1 MELAANA
8 ARIAETDTPRSPAAN
23 GEASVSVVICAYD
36 DARWDHTVAAIAA
49 IGRQSKP
56 ALETILVVD
65 HNRGLIERARREL
78 PGILVLANTGV
89 RGLAD
94 ARNSGITAA
103 RGSVI
108 AFLDDDALPDRE
120 WLERMV
126 AAYSDRSVAGVA
138 GLVEP
143 LWTEGRPEWFPPEF
157 DWVVGCSYRGLPTGR
172 AAVRNPI
179 GANMSF
185 RSDLFERAGR
195 FRAGMGRIGR
205 WPVGCEETEFS
216 IRAAQA
222 VPGTR
227 VVTEPGAR
235 VRHRVPSE
243 RAKFSYFASRCLAEG
258 LSKALVSRH
267 VGRSD
272 GLASERA
279 YVMRALPAGIG
290 RALAQAVRG
299 EPGKAL
305 RAGAI
310 VAGLALTG
318 VGYLAGTLRGR
329 READAPQVAPAP
341 AQGTSEDSRVTVVIA
356 TRSRP
361 AELRHCLRSLLAQT
375 HPPERVVVV
384 DDEPAEGTAGFVAGC
399 DAPPGLVR
407 YLPGEGRGLAA
418 AHNTGL
424 SLVET
429 PLVAFTDDDVVVDPR
444 WLERIVAAFD
454 AVDRVGCVTGKIVA
468 HELETQ
474 EQVWLDGYA
483 GFDKGTDR
491 RVFDLADH
499 RPEHALFPFAAGML
513 GSGANMAFSA
523 AALRDMGGFDP
534 ALGAGTLARGGDDL
548 AAFLEVL
555 LLGYRLVYEP
565 EAVVRHRHARDYPA
579 LRRQVYGYGV
589 GLTAYLTKSFLHRP
603 RLLAPA
609 ARLLPRATAY
619 ALKPESP
626 RNARRPRDYPP
637 VLSRLELLGMLAGPW
652 AYARSRRR
660 ARQAGEVVAS

>member
-1 MELAANA
+1 MEPAATA
-8 ARIAETDTPRSPAAN
+8 ARIAETDTQRRPAAD

-36 DARWDHTVAAIAA
+36 DARWHDAVTAIEVVR
-49 IGRQSKP
+49 RQSEP
-56 ALETILVVD
+56 PLETILVVD
-65 HNRGLIERARREL
+65 HNAALLERARREL
-78 PGILVLANTGV
+78 PGVRAMANTGV

-94 ARNSGITAA
+94 ARNTGIGAA
-103 RGSVI
+103 RGSLI
-108 AFLDDDALPDRE
+108 AFLDDDAVPERD

-138 GLVEP
+138 GHVEP
-143 LWTEGRPEWFPPEF
+143 FWTAGRPAWFPPEF
-157 DWVVGCSYRGLPTGR
+157 DWVVGCSYRGLPTVR

-185 RSDLFERAGR
+185 RSELFERAGR
-195 FRAGMGRIGR
+195 FRAGMGRVGR
-205 WPVGCEETEFS
+205 LPVGCEETEFS
-216 IRAAQA
+216 IRATQS
-222 VPGTR
+222 VPGAR
-227 VVTEPGAR
+227 VVSEPEAR
-235 VRHRVPSE
+235 VRHRVPPE
-243 RAKFSYFASRCLAEG
+243 RATFSYFASRCLAEG
-258 LSKALVSRH
+258 RSKALVARH
-267 VGRSD
+267 VGRAD
-272 GLASERA
+272 GLSSERG

-305 RAGAI
+305 RAGTI
-310 VAGLALTG
+310 VAGLALTAA
-318 VGYLAGTLRGR
+318 GYLLGTLRGR
-329 READAPQVAPAP
+329 GQAVPAP
-341 AQGTSEDSRVTVVIA
+341 AQDGSPGSRVTVVVA

-361 AELRHCLRSLLAQT
+361 AELEHCLRSLLAQT
-375 HPPERVVVV
+375 QLPERVVVV
-384 DDEPAEGTAGFVAGC
+384 DDEPAEDTARAVRDC
-399 DAPPGLVR
+399 NAPAGLVR
-407 YLPGEGRGLAA
+407 YVPGEGRGLAA
-418 AHNTGL
+418 AHNAGL

-429 PLVAFTDDDVVVDPR
+429 PLVAFTDDDVLVDPR

-454 AVDRVGCVTGKIVA
+454 AADRVGCVTGKIVA

-483 GFDKGTDR
+483 GFDKGTER
-491 RVFDLADH
+491 RVFDLADN

-548 AAFLEVL
+548 SAFLEVL
-555 LLGYRLVYEP
+555 LLGYQLVYEP

-589 GLTAYLTKSFLHRP
+589 GLTAYLTKSFLRRP

-637 VLSRLELLGMLAGPW
+637 GLSRLELLGMLAGPW

-660 ARQAGEVVAS
+660 AAS